1 MDYTKVKGNITEL
14 MCMAGFIELGY
25 QVSIPY
31 GDSAKYDFVV
41 DVNGKFW
48 RVQCKSSHVAHH
60 GGKEDSEAFSF
71 GTVSQTTNTKK
82 TVRHQYTKKDI
93 DYFATWY
100 NNNVYI
106 IPVEETSTS
115 KTLRLSPPKNGNCS
129 YNDAKDYLLS
139 KVLSSNSNLVESKQ
153 AFTKRSTSTT
163 INHFCK
169 KCGKEISDNAEYC
182 LGCSRKEG
190 RKVVR
195 PKREV
200 LKSEIR
206 TQSFKAL
213 GQKYSVSDKA
223 ISKWCKTYKLPYTKR
238 SINSIS
244 DEEWNKL

>member
-14 MCMAGFIELGY
+14 MCIAGFIELGY

-48 RVQCKSSHVAHH
+48 RVQCKSSHVAHR
-60 GGKEDSEAFSF
+60 GGKEDSGAFSF

-115 KTLRLSPPKNGNCS
+115 KTLRLSPPKNENCS

-139 KVLSSNSNLVESKQ
+139 NILGSNSNLVKSK
-153 AFTKRSTSTT
+153 
-163 INHFCK
+163 
-169 KCGKEISDNAEYC
+169 
-182 LGCSRKEG
+182 
-190 RKVVR
+190 
-195 PKREV
+195 
-200 LKSEIR
+200 
-206 TQSFKAL
+206 
-213 GQKYSVSDKA
+213 
-223 ISKWCKTYKLPYTKR
+223 
-238 SINSIS
+238 
-244 DEEWNKL
+244 